1 MLGLISNV
9 LHNNEKISHFWGR
22 LEFMDIN
29 DLSKDLAPIVSNTMA
44 DVVEVKLR
52 EYLKKKSFK
61 PGDALPK
68 ELELAEALGVS
79 RNVLREALSRLRMLG
94 MIETKKKRGMVLA
107 RPDILGTFE
116 RVLDPLIIDKN
127 TLQDIFELR
136 LVLEM
141 GLAELLYIR
150 KTEKDIKELE
160 QIAKKEVITDDSFRI
175 KNEIAFHGKLYEI
188 SGNDTLKR
196 FQIMLLPIFDYVL
209 TLEKKPS
216 RGMVSHLDLVEILK
230 TGTVED
236 FKKGMQAHLQPH
248 FDRLK

>member
-1 MLGLISNV
+1 MATT
-9 LHNNEKISHFWGR
+9 
-22 LEFMDIN
+22 

-44 DVVEVKLR
+44 DMVELRLR
-52 EYLKKKSFK
+52 EYLKRKSFR

-116 RVLDPLIIDKN
+116 RVLDPLIIDN
-127 TLQDIFELR
+127 STLQDIFELR

-141 GLAELLYIR
+141 GLADLLYIR
-150 KTEKDIKELE
+150 KTDRDIQELE
-160 QIAKKEVITDDSFRI
+160 AIAKKEVNLDNSFRI
-175 KNEIAFHGKLYEI
+175 KNEIAFHGKLYEM

-196 FQIMLLPIFDYVL
+196 FQIMLLPIFDYVVSVEPNP
-209 TLEKKPS
+209 T
-216 RGMVSHLDLVEILK
+216 RGDVTHMDLVDILK
-230 TGTVED
+230 TGSKDD
-236 FKKGMQAHLQPH
+236 FKKGMEAHLKPH
-248 FDRLK
+248 FDRLR